1 MSIRYFFWVCFWA
14 EVSAC
19 SARNVATARSIV
31 NGVRFRANVRRED
44 RACRTL
50 GGRNDRSGPEFE
62 TGGRTSP
69 SKTASVAARLWNLMR
84 ESRGKHHM
92 LGFAETT
99 GQAEEDKILGGWQV
113 AGISGLGIPHH
124 PAKTI
129 R

>member
-1 MSIRYFFWVCFWA
+1 ML
-14 EVSAC
+14 C
-19 SARNVATARSIV
+19 SAKAAGCR
-31 NGVRFRANVRRED
+31 RFRASVGLSHSGW
-44 RACRTL
+44 AKC
-50 GGRNDRSGPEFE
+50 GSGPEFE
-62 TGGRTSP
+62 RGGRTNP

-84 ESRGKHHM
+84 ESRGTHHM